1 MLLENTCLL
10 KFIDRK
16 ACIIGKY
23 SVLLHTVFEK
33 KSKQ

>member
-1 MLLENTCLL
+1 MKLLE
-10 KFIDRK
+10 RK
-16 ACIIGKY
+16 ACIIKND